1 MNLINLFDSRKTTR
15 LFGLKNYFNQL
26 KELQL
31 INKLPRV
38 LLLTG
43 SKGIGKSTLV
53 NHFMNFCLIKSMMKI
68 ITLTLIMNL

>member
-43 SKGIGKSTLV
+43 SKGIGKSP
-53 NHFMNFCLIKSMMKI
+53 
-68 ITLTLIMNL
+68 TLIIP